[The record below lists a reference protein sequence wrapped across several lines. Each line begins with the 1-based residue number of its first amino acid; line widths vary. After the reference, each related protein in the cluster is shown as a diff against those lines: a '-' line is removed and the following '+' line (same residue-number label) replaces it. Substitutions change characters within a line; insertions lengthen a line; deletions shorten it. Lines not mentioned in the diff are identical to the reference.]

1 MELREISGDS
11 ARTTTW
17 HHATRLCTTPE
28 QIWTLK
34 NCVRLD
40 LSHCRRAF
48 CGIALAMVGMLD
60 CFAQGFAKSLEGP
73 IQLVGGAR
81 SYHWAPPVG
90 RRASAQ
96 ALMKPDS
103 LPVSMQ
109 VCLPASLWDWPD
121 DPLGSVSA
129 KLYEFVSYVPE
140 HPDNWGAYTATTDR
154 LSDAYSLFLSAL
166 PQSVAVQNAQAAL
179 ALPANQVQVQ
189 FPNGPRMMPD
199 WIVTESPSGFV
210 NNVAGKP
217 DLASTIVIDLSGSD
231 DSAGSGQ
238 ALFSIARSK
247 ATSVPIHVGK
257 GGVQQIKLHAD
268 AWGNIPVR
276 PGAWFNG
283 ALVRLLGGGPYQT
296 GFSRDKFFGN
306 TGILRGMIS
315 GLRVGLNVSV
325 VATMS
330 EHAAKKLKDVA
341 ATGAIIRVGGLG
353 YDARVLSATET
364 NGIAELRLPASS
376 GLLENGKPISANTPV
391 LVGVDV
397 SELG

>member
-1 MELREISGDS
+1 
-11 ARTTTW
+11 
-17 HHATRLCTTPE
+17 
-28 QIWTLK
+28 
-34 NCVRLD
+34 
-40 LSHCRRAF
+40 
-48 CGIALAMVGMLD
+48 MVGMLD
-60 CFAQGFAKSLEGP
+60 CFSQGLAKSLEEP
-73 IQLVGGAR
+73 IQLAGGAR
-81 SYHWAPPVG
+81 RNQWAPPVA

-96 ALMKPDS
+96 ALVTSAS

-140 HPDNWGAYTATTDR
+140 RPDDWGAYAATTDR

-166 PQSVAVQNAQAAL
+166 RQSAAVQNAQAAI
-179 ALPANQVQVQ
+179 ALPANQTQVQ

-199 WIVTESPSGFV
+199 WIVTESPSRFV

-217 DLASTIVIDLSGSD
+217 DLASTIVVDLSGSD

-238 ALFSIARSK
+238 ALFSIARSD
-247 ATSVPIHVGK
+247 ARSIPIHAGK

-296 GFSRDKFFGN
+296 GFSREKFFGN
-306 TGILRGMIS
+306 TGILRGMMS

-330 EHAAKKLKDVA
+330 KNAAKELQNVA
-341 ATGAIIRVGGLG
+341 ATGTIIRVGGLG
-353 YDARVLSATET
+353 YDARVLSATES
-364 NGIAELRLPASS
+364 NGMSEVRLPASS
-376 GLLENGKPISANTPV
+376 GLLENGKPIAANTPV
-391 LVGVDV
+391 LVGVDI
-397 SELG
+397 SALG